1 MYLYLSTQLK
11 TNGHSIQSYDREI
24 DIQRDLLSKS
34 DHLISFEGRI
44 KWKPEGDTPFD
55 SENPVLFPSFE
66 CVAEPAMG
74 IKSEFPRMNRYYLP
88 RKSIYKQEQVHEHE
102 IDGCRTRDVKVQL
115 S

>member
-66 CVAEPAMG
+66 CVADPAMG
-74 IKSEFPRMNRYYLP
+74 IKSEFPRMNRYLLSSEKIHLQA
-88 RKSIYKQEQVHEHE
+88 RASS
-102 IDGCRTRDVKVQL
+102 RT
-115 S
+115 